1 MTTAAPFIVKAKRSH
16 GTVTYNCPTPEWALK
31 KLRDFQAAS
40 YENIS
45 VTGPNGQ
52 PLTEADLVA
61 MIEGGMQTA
70 PVANRITTAAQT

>member
-1 MTTAAPFIVKAKRSH
+1 MTTAPPFAVRAKRPH

-31 KLRDFQAAS
+31 KLRDFQSVS

-45 VTGPNGQ
+45 VTGPGGQ
-52 PLTEADLVA
+52 PLVEADLVA

-70 PVANRITTAAQT
+70 PVANRITTAVQS